1 MLPATGSQGV
11 GHDFATELQYQLQC
25 NYYEWYD
32 FFLLFVSFT
41 EVCQMG
47 GKKSVL
53 NSQQYLVQ

>member
-11 GHDFATELQYQLQC
+11 GHDFANELQYQLQC

-47 GKKSVL
+47 GKICA
-53 NSQQYLVQ
+53 